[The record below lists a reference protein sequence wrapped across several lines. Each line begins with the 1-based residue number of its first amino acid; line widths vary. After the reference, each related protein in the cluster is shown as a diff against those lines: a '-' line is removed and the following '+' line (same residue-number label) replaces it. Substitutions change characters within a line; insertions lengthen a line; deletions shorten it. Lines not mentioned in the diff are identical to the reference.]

1 MRRILLALCAAL
13 ALASTAQAQTPVP
26 SAEHGPVPKTPT
38 GLLTGVDVMS
48 ATVMQQG
55 QSSFSGI
62 GVRARLHPER
72 MITGFEVLP
81 IVEYWRNSSTISAFN
96 IKTTRKDATLGVDA
110 RYAFHAGNWNP
121 YLGAGFGIHF
131 LSSKVDA
138 PTFGLNDKSD
148 SLVKGGLAA
157 LLGTTFPMTTR
168 VDNFLELKYHH
179 IPGYKQLKI
188 NWGLSVKL

>member
-1 MRRILLALCAAL
+1 MRRFLFALCAAL
-13 ALASTAQAQTPVP
+13 ALATTAHAQ
-26 SAEHGPVPKTPT
+26 EHAPVPKTPT

-62 GVRARLHPER
+62 GLRVRLHPER

-81 IVEYWRNSSTISAFN
+81 IVEYWRNSSTLTAFD

-110 RYAFHAGNWNP
+110 RYSFHAGNWNP
-121 YLGAGFGIHF
+121 YFGAGYGIHF
-131 LSSKVDA
+131 LSSKVNA
-138 PTFGLNDKSD
+138 PSFGLNEKSD
-148 SLVKGGLAA
+148 SVVKGGLAA